1 MFNRDEKNAYFPYH
15 KTDEKNIYTLQILIA
30 SFRFAMGEIISME
43 ADFFD
48 DTPPETPQIALKR
61 SFQRAYLQ
69 SETRE
74 MESREK

>member
-30 SFRFAMGEIISME
+30 SFRFAMGEIIFME

-48 DTPPETPQIALKR
+48 DTPPRLHR
-61 SFQRAYLQ
+61 
-69 SETRE
+69 
-74 MESREK
+74 